1 MSVNTNEALIQLSK
15 VSFVISGNDILQNID
30 LNIQKNEITT
40 IIGPNGAGKSTLI
53 KLICGLLPASSGD
66 ITRRKNLSIGYM
78 PQKLHLDPSMPIKVS
93 RFLSLA
99 DESKL
104 AREHAMEKAGVARLA
119 NSSMHSLSGG
129 ELQRV
134 LLARALLRRP
144 QLLVL
149 DEPLQGVD
157 INGQTALYELIGS
170 LRDEL
175 DCAIVMVS
183 HDLHLVMA
191 QTDQVIC
198 LNQHVCCH
206 GKPESV
212 TRHPEYLKLFG
223 QTALENI
230 AVYTHHHDHHHD
242 IHGDVVDCEEGCKHN
257 V

>member
-1 MSVNTNEALIQLSK
+1 MKEPAQTLVSLQN
-15 VSFVISGNDILQNID
+15 VSFIPKGRVILNSLNFDIHER
-30 LNIQKNEITT
+30 EILTL
-40 IIGPNGAGKSTLI
+40 IGPNGAGKSSLI
-53 KLICGLLPASSGD
+53 KLICGLEKVTKGQLIRSN
-66 ITRRKNLSIGYM
+66 NLSIGYM
-78 PQKLHLDPSMPIKVS
+78 PQKLRLDESLPIKVS
-93 RFLSLA
+93 RFLGLTNSGKRPRQEAL
-99 DESKL
+99 
-104 AREHAMEKAGVARLA
+104 EKVGISHL
-119 NSSMHSLSGG
+119 NPCSMHTLSGG

-134 LLARALLRRP
+134 LLARAILRKP

-157 INGQTALYELIGS
+157 ISGQTALYELIAS

-175 DCAIVMVS
+175 KCSVIMVS

-191 QTDQVIC
+191 KTDRVIC

-212 TRHPEYLKLFG
+212 SQHPEYLKLFG
-223 QTALENI
+223 QSAVENI

-242 IHGDVVDCEEGCKHN
+242 IHGDVVSCDENCDHH